1 MATLMTHVCQYTG
14 PGAVPILLQ
23 QQHQLIC
30 HDLSFANPATAKQFE
45 ADHPGVTCLQAQTP
59 EAIVEELNRRQIV
72 IDTIIHNDTFPNTPL
87 PIEEIPLGIFQDSF
101 AALYLFP
108 MRLTQLLLPPMKT
121 AGSGRFI
128 FITSARYLQPE
139 KGFAVATSIR
149 AGTTAFAQA
158 LAREAAPYGIQVN
171 VIAPNYLYSEA
182 YYPHKRFIDD
192 PEGRAL
198 IAAKVPFGRLGEPK
212 EIGELIAFLASGRSP
227 FVTGQVIDFTG
238 GWP

>member
-1 MATLMTHVCQYTG
+1 MATLMTHVRQYTG
-14 PGAVPILLQ
+14 PGAVPVLLE
-23 QQHQLIC
+23 QQHKLIC
-30 HDLSFANPATAKQFE
+30 HDVSFTDPAVVSQFE
-45 ADHPGVTCLQAQTP
+45 AEHPGATCLQAQTP
-59 EAIVEELNRRQIV
+59 EGIVEELNCHQIT
-72 IDTIIHNDTFPNTPL
+72 IDTIINNDTFPNTPL
-87 PIEEIPLGIFQDSF
+87 PVEDIPLSIFQDSF

-108 MRLTQLLLPPMKT
+108 MRLTQLLLPPMKA
-121 AGSGRFI
+121 AGRGRFI

-158 LAREAAPYGIQVN
+158 LAREAAPHGIQVN

-182 YYPHKRFIDD
+182 YYPRKRFIDD
-192 PEGRAL
+192 PEGRAM

-212 EIGELIAFLASGRSP
+212 EIGELIAFLASGRAP
-227 FVTGQVIDFTG
+227 FVTGQIIDFTG